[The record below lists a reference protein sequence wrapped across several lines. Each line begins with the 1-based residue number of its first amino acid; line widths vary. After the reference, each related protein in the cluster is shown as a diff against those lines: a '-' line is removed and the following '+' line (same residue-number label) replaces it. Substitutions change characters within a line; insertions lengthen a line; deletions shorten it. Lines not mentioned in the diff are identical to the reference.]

1 MTFPPA
7 IGSLRSAV
15 RLAIHNG
22 NTLSNINLT
31 RWSET
36 YACQS
41 EDVRREWDRALS
53 EISMRPSNQY
63 EEGGK

>member
-7 IGSLRSAV
+7 IGSLRSAA
-15 RLAIHNG
+15 RLAIEHG
-22 NTLSNINLT
+22 NRLSDINVT

-53 EISMRPSNQY
+53 EISMRPQNDF
-63 EEGGK
+63 EEFGK